1 MVFSGAFGTWG
12 NIFFHFNA
20 NKWFTRMGADILG
33 LLSFD
38 QDKAMKMSK
47 GKGPPGLVIMRERA
61 MQLNGELTIESI
73 LGKWSLVYA
82 YKPWKV
88 CLSL

>member
-20 NKWFTRMGADILG
+20 NKWFARMGADILG

-38 QDKAMKMSK
+38 LDKALKMSK
-47 GKGPPGLVIMRERA
+47 AKGRRGSLLCEKGPCNA
-61 MQLNGELTIESI
+61 MES
-73 LGKWSLVYA
+73 
-82 YKPWKV
+82 
-88 CLSL
+88 